1 MWRKLT
7 VLSRWL
13 IVLLAF
19 VVAFPVALNN
29 LVLALFLLA
38 ALPLHGG
45 KGWTV
50 LRENVVARAA
60 ALLFV
65 ALALGIV
72 IGSATLEAGIAILGK
87 YADLAMIPVF
97 ILALRDE
104 PTRQRTLYAFLASM
118 ILITLVSWL
127 IGLHIIPDNDWV
139 QKHVLSSTSTLQNP
153 SVFHSHITQGM
164 LLSYAAYLFA
174 LRFLDAVDLRKR
186 LLYAGM
192 ALLMAANVLVLIQ
205 GRTGYVVLLALSV
218 WLGWI
223 ALGARMARRGK
234 KLTWRHGVA
243 ALLLP
248 IFLLWIADATV
259 PRLHDR
265 MAETMTEFK
274 SWKPHVIKEA
284 NSIGDRMEFYYNS
297 LAIVAEHPWL
307 GVGTGGFEAAYEK
320 QVSGL
325 GIVVS
330 NNPHDE
336 YLLITIQ
343 IGVFGLLLL
352 LYLFYSQWRSAAWLP
367 APFEQNA
374 ARGLVLTL
382 AVSCLFNS
390 NLRDHVPGM
399 FFALMSALWFAH
411 LGEGMRN
418 A

>member
-1 MWRKLT
+1 MRGSLT
-7 VLSRWL
+7 AWSRWL

-29 LVLALFLLA
+29 LVLALFLFV

-45 KGWTV
+45 RVWAV
-50 LRENVVARAA
+50 LRDNIVARAA
-60 ALLFV
+60 TMLFGALV
-65 ALALGIV
+65 LGIV
-72 IGSATLEAGIAILGK
+72 FGTTSLEAGIDILGK
-87 YADLAMIPVF
+87 YADLAIIPLF

-104 PTRQRTLYAFLASM
+104 STRQRALYAFIASM
-118 ILITLVSWL
+118 VLIALVSWL
-127 IGLHIIPDNDWV
+127 IGLHIIPNNDWV
-139 QKHVLSSTSTLQNP
+139 QKHVLSSSSTLQNP

-164 LLSYAAYLFA
+164 LLAYAAYLFA
-174 LRFLDAVDLRKR
+174 LRFLDATDMRKR
-186 LLYAGM
+186 AMYAGM
-192 ALLMAANVLVLIQ
+192 ALLMASNVLFLIQ

-223 ALGARMARRGK
+223 ALGARLARLGK
-234 KLTWRHGVA
+234 KLTWRHGIT
-243 ALLLP
+243 ALLFP
-248 IFLLWIADATV
+248 ILLLWIADATV

-265 MAETMTEFK
+265 MLKTTDEFN

-320 QVSGL
+320 QVRGL

-352 LYLFYSQWRSAAWLP
+352 LYLFYSQWRSATRLP
-367 APFEQNA
+367 TPFEQNA

-411 LGEGMRN
+411 LGEGARN